1 MKRTTSMQCNI
12 IESYSHI
19 ARFSTE
25 KRFLFLKKRLIRRA
39 LLAVL
44 ALFVESFLPAR
55 AQNGTFYNADNE
67 LSSSFVNAI
76 YQDHKGFIWVATRD
90 GLNRYD
96 GYRFRIYKKGMAGC
110 ENMRSNVINCVTQTK
125 DNVLLVG
132 MFGGAQLYMNDKFY
146 NISLLDEYNNVTTDF
161 VTCITE
167 NIDGSILIGTTANG
181 IFRLKISKADLENI
195 DKISLKA
202 KQYNVLSHFKFQ
214 KGKKIEE
221 TSNVK
226 KIYVA
231 KDGTLFIVS
240 EKKGLYMLGKG
251 KMRHFFN
258 SPDKKITVT
267 NIIEDEQ
274 SNYYIATRNHGVFTM
289 KNGQSEPQFISEIG
303 KESVSSIFASKNGTI
318 IVGLDG
324 KGIMLYNPKTKTVVQ
339 NPYYHKDLNLSRSK
353 VYSIVEDR
361 NGNLWFG
368 LLQRG
373 VFKQPLETMKF
384 NYLGHKQGG
393 KNKIGDCCVQSVR
406 FTTDNHLWIGTDMDG
421 IYHLDQNKELL
432 RHYASPSAPNTV
444 LSIINDGKKLWT
456 GSYLQG
462 VGFINEGGEYTH
474 LDGDFPKEL
483 STFGMDIDHDG
494 NLWIASMGQGIFKY
508 SQKDGT
514 TTVMKHD
521 DARAAT
527 DSMANFLANG
537 YINDITISKDGKRM
551 YAGTT
556 MGLCCYEIS
565 RKSWT
570 AVFNRN
576 VILFGNPV
584 RCVKELTPLEILG
597 RKKVSKGKKSGKEN
611 IENEVWFG
619 TKDGLYIYG
628 LQSHKLTRLT
638 PNDGLSSDA
647 VAAIQPDGKGA
658 VWVSTMHGLNR
669 IDALSK
675 RVTHR
680 YYVEDGL
687 QGNEFSDGAS
697 DIAPDGTIAFGGV
710 NGVTYF
716 SPDTIKPSPWKAEIH
731 LTDFLV
737 NGHSVATG
745 EKSGRYTISEQSS
758 LSSDEFNLA
767 AKDNSISL
775 EFSTLTFDAPERI
788 RYSYTI
794 NNGKWI
800 ELPAGT
806 NKITLSNL
814 SPDTYTF
821 RIKAEKEGMVSEEK
835 VIKIHIHAPWYATTL
850 AYLIYIILIIGG
862 IVYANDFR
870 VRNQKEKMLANI
882 DEMKR
887 AHQIEMQESKI
898 KFFMNISHE
907 IRTPMTLIISPI
919 LSLLQSDNDPQRIAL
934 YTTIKRN
941 SERILNLINQIM
953 DLRKIEKDQMPMH
966 PEPTEMI
973 GFISETYQLFEQQA
987 INKSISFTF
996 THEKENIM
1004 ACIDRSNFDKILV
1017 NLLSNAFKY
1026 TKPGGEVDIKIEEE
1040 NEMMT
1045 ITVKDSGIGIPPE
1058 NLPHIFDRFY
1068 SDTHIA
1074 KGEHFVHTGT
1084 GIGLDLTNQLVLLHN
1099 GSIKA
1104 DNNSDGPGCHFTLTI
1119 PLGDIEES
1127 AENKEFSSS
1136 EEKLAAKNSQ
1146 ELSSKKEKSQE
1157 QNQEVEK
1164 GKEKHAEHE
1173 TEQGKEHCK
1182 EQEKDREK
1190 VAKSSVASSL
1200 ASGAESSTMSSAMS
1214 SAMSRKKSEQKAADV
1229 KEEPSKRLSNQ
1240 HIVVVEDDEE
1250 VRNYLVNELSKSWKV
1265 ISYTNGKEALAG
1277 ILNNEPMLV
1286 ISDIMMPVMDG
1297 ITLCSKLK
1305 TNINANHVPVI
1316 LLTAKDT
1323 EEDRMEG
1330 IGIGADAY
1338 ITKPFNYE
1346 ILRQTMLNLMATRN
1360 IMKNKY
1366 LGNESQEAELEN
1378 IDLDSA
1384 DQKLMKRIMTIV
1396 NKNISN
1402 SDLTVD
1408 DIAREVGLSRVHL
1421 YRKMKELTNQSPHQ
1435 FIRNLRVKQAEKL
1448 MINKGCK
1455 ISEVVYT
1462 CGFPNP
1468 AAFNTAFKNV
1478 FGMNPRDYLKM
1489 KERQRN

>member
-1 MKRTTSMQCNI
+1 M
-12 IESYSHI
+12 
-19 ARFSTE
+19 
-25 KRFLFLKKRLIRRA
+25 
-39 LLAVL
+39 AVL
-44 ALFVESFLPAR
+44 LTVLETLIPAK
-55 AQNGTFYNADNE
+55 AQNGTFYNTDND
-67 LSSSFVNAI
+67 LTSSFVNAI
-76 YQDHKGFIWVATRD
+76 YQDNNGFIWVATND

-110 ENMRSNVINCVTQTK
+110 ENMLSNIINCVTQTK
-125 DNVLLVG
+125 ENVVLVG

-181 IFRLKISKADLENI
+181 IFRLKISRADLENI

-202 KQYNVLSHFKFQ
+202 KQYNVLTHFKFQ
-214 KGKKIEE
+214 KGKKVEE
-221 TSNVK
+221 ISNVK

-231 KDGTLFIVS
+231 KDGTMFIIS
-240 EKKGLYMLGKG
+240 EKKGLYMLGKR
-251 KMRHFFN
+251 KMRQFFN
-258 SPDKKITVT
+258 SPDNKITVT
-267 NIIEDEQ
+267 DITEDEH
-274 SNYYIATRNHGVFTM
+274 SNYYIATRNHGVFTL
-289 KNGQSEPQFISEIG
+289 KNGQGEPLFISEIG
-303 KESVSSIFASKNGTI
+303 KESVSSIFVSKNGTV

-361 NGNLWFG
+361 NGNIWFG
-368 LLQRG
+368 LLQKG
-373 VFKQPLETMKF
+373 VFKQPLETMRF
-384 NYLGHKQGG
+384 NYLGHKQGI
-393 KNKIGDCCVQSVR
+393 KNKIGDCCVQSVQ
-406 FTTDNHLWIGTDMDG
+406 FTHDNHLWIGTDMDG
-421 IYHLDQNKELL
+421 IYHLDQHKELL

-462 VGFINEGGEYTH
+462 VGLINEKGEYKN
-474 LDGDFPKEL
+474 LVGNFPKEL
-483 STFGMDIDHDG
+483 SSFGIDIDQDG
-494 NLWIASMGQGIFKY
+494 NLWIATMGQGILKY

-514 TTVMKHD
+514 TTAMKYD

-527 DSMANFLANG
+527 DSMANVLANG
-537 YINDITISKDGKRM
+537 YIYDISVSQDGKRM

-556 MGLCCYEIS
+556 MGLCCYDI
-565 RKSWT
+565 RKNSWT
-570 AVFNRN
+570 SVFNRN
-576 VILFGNPV
+576 VILFGNTV
-584 RCVKELTPLEILG
+584 RCVKELTPSDILG
-597 RKKVSKGKKSGKEN
+597 RKDAHSVKNNKNAELEK
-611 IENEVWFG
+611 EVWFG
-619 TKDGLYIYG
+619 AKEGLYIYG
-628 LQSHKLTRLT
+628 LQSHKLMQIT

-647 VAAIQPDGKGA
+647 IAAIQPDGKGG
-658 VWVSTMHGLNR
+658 VWVSTLHGLNR
-669 IDALSK
+669 IDALTK
-675 RVTHR
+675 CVTHR

-710 NGVTYF
+710 NGITYF
-716 SPDTIKPSPWKAEIH
+716 SPDTIKASPWKAEIH

-737 NGHSVATG
+737 NGVSVVAGGKSGSYTII
-745 EKSGRYTISEQSS
+745 EKSPF
-758 LSSDEFNLA
+758 LSNEFNLA
-767 AKDNSISL
+767 AKDNNISL

-788 RYSYTI
+788 RYSYKI
-794 NNGKWI
+794 NNGEWI

-806 NKITLSNL
+806 NKISLSNL

-821 RIKAEKEGMVSEEK
+821 RIKAERGGLTSDEK
-835 VIKIHIHAPWYATTL
+835 VIKIYIHAPWYATTL
-850 AYLIYIILIIGG
+850 AYLIYIVLIIGG

-870 VRNQKEKMLANI
+870 VRNQKEKMLAKM

-887 AHQIEMQESKI
+887 AHQLEMQESKI
-898 KFFMNISHE
+898 KYFMNISHE

-919 LSLLQSDNDPQRIAL
+919 MSLLQSDKDPQRIAL

-966 PEPTEMI
+966 PEPIEMI
-973 GFISETYQLFEQQA
+973 GFINEIYQLFEHQA

-996 THEKENIM
+996 SHAKENIM
-1004 ACIDRSNFDKILV
+1004 AFVDYSNFEKILV

-1026 TKPGGEVDIKIEEE
+1026 TKPGGKIDIKIEDD

-1045 ITVKDSGIGIPPE
+1045 ITVKDSGVGIPPE
-1058 NLPHIFDRFY
+1058 HLPHIFDRFY
-1068 SDTHIA
+1068 SDTHIS
-1074 KGEHFVHTGT
+1074 KGEHSFHLGT
-1084 GIGLDLTNQLVLLHN
+1084 GIGLDLTHQLVLLHN

-1104 DNNSDGPGCHFTLTI
+1104 ENNLDGPGCHFTLTI
-1119 PLGDIEES
+1119 PLG
-1127 AENKEFSSS
+1127 EFEQSS
-1136 EEKLAAKNSQ
+1136 EEKEDSSDVKQETKVNQEISSIEEKN
-1146 ELSSKKEKSQE
+1146 LE
-1157 QNQEVEK
+1157 QNEEIW
-1164 GKEKHAEHE
+1164 KENERE
-1173 TEQGKEHCK
+1173 TELDK
-1182 EQEKDREK
+1182 EQDKELNKELDKEQDKELDKELDKEQDKELDK
-1190 VAKSSVASSL
+1190 VQDKV
-1200 ASGAESSTMSSAMS
+1200 STSNAL
-1214 SAMSRKKSEQKAADV
+1214 SRKMSEKNV
-1229 KEEPSKRLSNQ
+1229 SEKKEEPAKRQVNQ
-1240 HIVVVEDDEE
+1240 HIAVVEDDEE
-1250 VRNYLVNELSKSWKV
+1250 VRNYLVNELSKNWKV
-1265 ISYTNGKEALAG
+1265 ISYSNGKEALAG

-1297 ITLCSKLK
+1297 FTLCSKLK

-1346 ILRQTMLNLMATRN
+1346 ILRQTMLNLIATRN

-1384 DQKLMKRIMTIV
+1384 DQKLMKRIMAII

-1435 FIRNLRVKQAEKL
+1435 FVRNLRIKQAEKL
-1448 MINKGCK
+1448 MVNKGCK